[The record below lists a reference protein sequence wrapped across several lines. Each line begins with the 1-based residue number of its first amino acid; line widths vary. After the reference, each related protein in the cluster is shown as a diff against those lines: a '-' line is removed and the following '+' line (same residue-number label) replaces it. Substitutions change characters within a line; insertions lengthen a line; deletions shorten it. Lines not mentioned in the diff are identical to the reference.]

1 MSNKYISIII
11 IGFITFFG
19 CKSKKIDSKDHI
31 EIVFTAEKVT
41 KELYSPDKSH
51 LLILDY
57 QQNKNAILFFSY
69 RVINTETKNELIS
82 GTFSGVKMEWINNN
96 SIKGYKYVG
105 MIEKKD
111 DRVVKDNKP
120 IESQYIIIKIDTS
133 NFNKK

>member
-1 MSNKYISIII
+1 M
-11 IGFITFFG
+11 
-19 CKSKKIDSKDHI
+19 
-31 EIVFTAEKVT
+31 
-41 KELYSPDKSH
+41 
-51 LLILDY
+51 DY